1 VIKGVPV
8 LSYLSPNS
16 FATVVPISVVKT
28 FGLSTKPMASNRFTS
43 YDGRQVSV
51 SAVVDELKFLLGD
64 IEICL
69 NNAVVVENEVEGL
82 MDGVRLGMDFF
93 ESAAWIRCSTRFAGN
108 TFVITDGGYTKNVF
122 LSDQADELRYYS
134 RDGKTCQLPF
144 IHITNLSN
152 YEMMFLVT
160 MDEDSYKSC
169 FVDCQWCCRYFP
181 SDGMMKCDSSDKY
194 YCNEDCKSRGDEI
207 RVL

>member
-28 FGLSTKPMASNRFTS
+28 FDLSTKPMASNRFTS

-51 SAVVDELKFLLGD
+51 SAVTDELKFLLGD
-64 IEICL
+64 IETCL

-93 ESAAWIRCSTRFAGN
+93 ESAAWIRCSTRFVGN

-134 RDGKTCQLPF
+134 RDGKTCQLP
-144 IHITNLSN
+144 
-152 YEMMFLVT
+152 
-160 MDEDSYKSC
+160 SYILQIWQIAK
-169 FVDCQWCCRYFP
+169 
-181 SDGMMKCDSSDKY
+181 
-194 YCNEDCKSRGDEI
+194 
-207 RVL
+207 